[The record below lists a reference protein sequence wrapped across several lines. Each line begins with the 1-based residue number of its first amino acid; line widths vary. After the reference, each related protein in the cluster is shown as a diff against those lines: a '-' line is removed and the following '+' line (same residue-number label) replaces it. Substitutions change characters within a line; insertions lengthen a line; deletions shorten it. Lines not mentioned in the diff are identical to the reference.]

1 MSQELA
7 AFLAARWGADRG
19 VAQGALTR
27 EQPGARPAGRFD
39 LLFRRNGTRSMPLS
53 GRFSRGVRTAQQ
65 NKTTKK
71 ILVLVLAVCLVVPAF
86 AAAQEKA
93 EKEESLF
100 QIYSKDQTPENFIS
114 AYNAYNIQMKDSV
127 NHTAVAM
134 LAWLNY

>member
-1 MSQELA
+1 
-7 AFLAARWGADRG
+7 
-19 VAQGALTR
+19 
-27 EQPGARPAGRFD
+27 
-39 LLFRRNGTRSMPLS
+39 MPLS

-93 EKEESLF
+93 EKEESPF